1 MQSVSAAPRKAA
13 LAFIFVTVMLDILAL
28 GMVIPVLPKL
38 LVRFLSGDT
47 ARAAIVFGM
56 FVSAFELMQ
65 FVFSPVLGVLSD
77 RFGRRPIVLLSNLGL
92 GLDYVFMAAAPSLLL
107 LFVGRVIAGVTSASF
122 AVAGAYIADV
132 MPPEKRAAGFGML
145 GAAFGIGFVVGP
157 ALGGVLGKLNPTFPF
172 WAAATLSLVNAMY
185 GFLVL
190 PESLA
195 REHRVPFEWKRANP
209 FGSFVLLRTHKE
221 LLGLACATF
230 AANLGHFVLQ
240 STFVLYA
247 GYRYHWDERA
257 VGLALGG
264 VGVCSA
270 VVQAGLVGVVVEKIG
285 ERATLIV
292 GLFCGALGFAIYGF
306 APTGR
311 WFCLGI
317 PVMALWGLS
326 GPSAQTLMTRRIGPS
341 EQGQLQGASASIA
354 AIAGIVAPGIFA
366 KAFSVAIE
374 PHSPFPFVG
383 APFFVATLFL
393 FVALGIAVRV
403 TRGGDAGVSHT

>member
-1 MQSVSAAPRKAA
+1 MQSSSASPRKAA

-38 LVRFLSGDT
+38 LVRFMAGDT
-47 ARAAIVFGM
+47 ARAAIVFGL

-92 GLDYVFMAAAPSLLL
+92 GLDYVFMAAAPSLFL

-122 AVAGAYIADV
+122 AVASAYIADV

-145 GAAFGIGFVVGP
+145 GAAFGVGFVVGP

-172 WAAATLSLVNAMY
+172 WAAAMLSLLNAAY
-185 GFLVL
+185 GFFVL

-195 REHRVPFEWKRANP
+195 KELRVPFEWKRANP
-209 FGSFVLLRTHKE
+209 FGSFVLLRSHTE
-221 LLGLACATF
+221 LLGLALSSF
-230 AANLGHFVLQ
+230 AAQLGHFVLQ

-247 GYRYHWDERA
+247 GYRYQWDERA

-270 VVQAGLVGVVVEKIG
+270 IVQGGLVGVVVEKIG
-285 ERATLIV
+285 ERAALV
-292 GLFCGALGFAIYGF
+292 GGLFCGAVGFAIYGL
-306 APTGR
+306 APTGA
-311 WFCLGI
+311 WFCVGI

-341 EQGQLQGASASIA
+341 EQGQLQGALASIA

-366 KAFSVAIE
+366 KAFSIAIE
-374 PHSPFPFVG
+374 PRSPFPFVG
-383 APFFVATLFL
+383 APFFVATFFL
-393 FVALGIAVRV
+393 LVALGIATWA
-403 TRGGDAGVSHT
+403 TRGGDATSVNP